1 MGAFYQVLS
10 CGNEKQETPC
20 GAALTKAVTRDV
32 NFETLLANAAGI
44 LKCDMDLYR
53 DSARISKSSK
63 ADRDL
68 LIYIAYQLGAA
79 TNQQI
84 REKFGLTYSS
94 VSQRV
99 RVLKENLKKI
109 KRRQES
115 TAILNH

>member
-1 MGAFYQVLS
+1 
-10 CGNEKQETPC
+10 
-20 GAALTKAVTRDV
+20 
-32 NFETLLANAAGI
+32 
-44 LKCDMDLYR
+44 MDLYR